1 MREARPS
8 RGDTGSP
15 VLRGRPRPIP
25 PVFARDARRRAPRPL
40 ATRRAPDEVNVRN
53 RGSGRLTPTPPRSS
67 TRRRRREGGDGYP
80 PEDETPPAKSEP
92 EASRGDEKKRKRS
105 GDDPASP
112 AKSPKKR
119 APAAAAAPDASD
131 PPADAPRTPEFTIDP
146 ETGKATSEINV
157 KGNEGRVIGKGG
169 ETIRHIESSHGVKI
183 EMRRD
188 RGVAAIVG
196 PPAVMPEVARYIA
209 EVIEKGDTGRA
220 SRNVPRDAPDA
231 PTLVRFDPVDDA
243 ELPEELRGDPQ
254 AHVAIEVPCPGQEG
268 RVIGKGG
275 ATIKEIERQS
285 GATMKV
291 EKGSGK
297 CDIKGSRRVVIAA
310 RRAVLETLAL
320 SVDRFVGSGGGAT
333 MQGDWTCPSCRAN
346 VFASKTNCFS
356 CGAPRP
362 AEASGGGY
370 RGGAMGGAMG
380 MGAMGGAMGG
390 AWAARW
396 AARWEPRAAPWA
408 PWAAPW
414 APWAARWAARW
425 APWAEGI
432 ASCPPRP
439 PAAPPPPSRFP
450 ARATRVGSSG
460 RAAT

>member
-1 MREARPS
+1 ME
-8 RGDTGSP
+8 
-15 VLRGRPRPIP
+15 
-25 PVFARDARRRAPRPL
+25 
-40 ATRRAPDEVNVRN
+40 
-53 RGSGRLTPTPPRSS
+53 
-67 TRRRRREGGDGYP
+67 
-80 PEDETPPAKSEP
+80 
-92 EASRGDEKKRKRS
+92 
-105 GDDPASP
+105 
-112 AKSPKKR
+112 
-119 APAAAAAPDASD
+119 
-131 PPADAPRTPEFTIDP
+131 ID
-146 ETGKATSEINV
+146 V

-362 AEASGGGY
+362 AAASGGGY
-370 RGGAMGGAMG
+370 RG
-380 MGAMGGAMGG
+380 
-390 AWAARW
+390 
-396 AARWEPRAAPWA
+396 
-408 PWAAPW
+408 
-414 APWAARWAARW
+414 
-425 APWAEGI
+425 
-432 ASCPPRP
+432 
-439 PAAPPPPSRFP
+439 
-450 ARATRVGSSG
+450 
-460 RAAT
+460 